1 MRPLSMIGMVL
12 VIAAAA
18 GLFRLKHEVQQLE
31 AELISLDRTLIE
43 EREAIRVLHAEWSYL
58 NRPERLLKLSDRYLK
73 LVPLVPSQVGPI
85 YELSEPAGMSQRA
98 ELNAGVHR

>member
-1 MRPLSMIGMVL
+1 MIGMAL

-43 EREAIRVLHAEWSYL
+43 QREAIRVLNAEWSYL
-58 NRPERLLKLSDRYLK
+58 NRPERLLTLSDRYLN
-73 LVPLVPSQVGPI
+73 LVPLVSGQFGRI
-85 YELSEPAGMSQRA
+85 YELSEPARESQRA
-98 ELNAGVHR
+98 ERNVGVHR

>member
-1 MRPLSMIGMVL
+1 MIGMVL